1 MFLLGIV
8 RHNISSVIKSMY
20 VATLTLFV
28 FLFQSDIL
36 DVNQIF
42 KDLGTMVYEQGEMIG
57 KCKGFYNWFNHISTV
72 SPKLL

>member
-1 MFLLGIV
+1 MRNAVLSLSRVMFLLGIV
-8 RHNISSVIKSMY
+8 CHNINSVIKSMY

-57 KCKGFYNWFNHISTV
+57 KCEGFIIV
-72 SPKLL
+72 L

>member
-1 MFLLGIV
+1 
-8 RHNISSVIKSMY
+8 MY

-57 KCKGFYNWFNHISTV
+57 KCEGFIIGALALTI
-72 SPKLL
+72 

>member
-57 KCKGFYNWFNHISTV
+57 K
-72 SPKLL
+72 

>member
-8 RHNISSVIKSMY
+8 CHNINSVIKSMY

-57 KCKGFYNWFNHISTV
+57 K
-72 SPKLL
+72 